1 MITKELI
8 DKINYLARKQR
19 TQGLTPEEKAE
30 QDQVRRIYLDNIK
43 AQVRQTLEVAKP
55 EKDQH
60 DHDCSCGC
68 HHDH

>member
-30 QDQVRRIYLDNIK
+30 QDRVRRIYLDNIK
-43 AQVRQTLEVAKP
+43 AQVRETLEATKP
-55 EKDQH
+55 EKEKH

-68 HHDH
+68 HDH